1 MYGLQYKTVIDAIV
15 LIYLPFPY
23 DFRMG
28 IVKEIDLHKF
38 TVLPVKYL
46 YSHSLLTS
54 VFLSSA
60 GRQKENNRIRYQA
73 ILNKDITKTKA
84 SFCFRILL

>member
-1 MYGLQYKTVIDAIV
+1 MYLQ
-15 LIYLPFPY
+15 FPY

-28 IVKEIDLHKF
+28 IVKEIDLYKF
-38 TVLPVKYL
+38 TVLPAKYL

-54 VFLSSA
+54 DLLSSA
-60 GRQKENNRIRYQA
+60 GGQKENNRIRYQS

-84 SFCFRILL
+84 SFCCRILL